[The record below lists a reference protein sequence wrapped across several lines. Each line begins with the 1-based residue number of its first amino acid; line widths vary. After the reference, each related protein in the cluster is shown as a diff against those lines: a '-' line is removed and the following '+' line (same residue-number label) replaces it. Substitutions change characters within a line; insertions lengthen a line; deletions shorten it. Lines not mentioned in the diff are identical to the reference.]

1 MNKQEGDMCPAAALM
16 KSLSGKWKPEIFRLA
31 TESTLRF
38 SLLQRQLPDAN
49 KQSITSALRDL
60 EQEGL
65 LKRIII
71 REKPLNVE
79 YRITEKGKSLIS
91 IFKQLEDL
99 R

>member
-1 MNKQEGDMCPAAALM
+1 MCPAAALM

-49 KQSITSALRDL
+49 KQSITIALRDL

-79 YRITEKGKSLIS
+79 YWITEKGKSLIS
-91 IFKQLEDL
+91 IFEQLEHIK
-99 R
+99 

>member
-1 MNKQEGDMCPAAALM
+1 MEKQEGDMCPAAALM

-38 SLLQRQLPDAN
+38 SLLQRQLPHAN

-65 LKRIII
+65 LKRTII

-79 YRITEKGKSLIS
+79 YRITEKGKSLIP
-91 IFKQLEDL
+91 IFKQLEEL